1 MKKACLTSFFLL
13 FLLSFTFSFIM
24 NSVPVKASLTKMFV
38 SPSYSILTDSIYFTV
53 EVRVEN
59 VWKMNS
65 YQAYLWWDPELLNVT
80 EVIQSPFLSNNSQY
94 TTSFTSRINNTLGR
108 LIVIE
113 AQLSTDYPST
123 AVGGNATL
131 FTVNFMAK
139 STGQCLLHLNKTDI
153 NYGRGD
159 VSHDTEDGFFNNELY
174 NVEAGGG
181 NFPVKVESNSTV
193 YNFDFNLSEMSIS
206 FNVSGVSGSAGW
218 VNVTIPKALLD
229 APEPDQW
236 TILLDSNPITY
247 TKTENAT
254 HTYLYINY
262 THTTHT
268 ITITG
273 TQVIPEFTL
282 LTLLILLTAVFATVI
297 LFVKK
302 FKNSQLQHISL

>member
-1 MKKACLTSFFLL
+1 MKKACLTIFFLL

-113 AQLSTDYPST
+113 AQLVGNDWPET

-153 NYGRGD
+153 NYGTGD

-193 YNFDFNLSEMSIS
+193 YNFDFNLSEMSVS

-229 APEPDQW
+229 APDDQW
-236 TILLDSNPITY
+236 TILLDTTPTTY

-254 HTYLYINY
+254 HTYLHINY

-268 ITITG
+268 ITIKG
-273 TQVIPEFTL
+273 TQVIPELTL

-302 FKNSQLQHISL
+302 IQK

>member
-1 MKKACLTSFFLL
+1 MKKACLTSFLLL

-24 NSVPVKASLTKMFV
+24 NSVPIKASLTKMFV
-38 SPSYSILTDSIYFTV
+38 SPSYSILTDSTYFTV

-94 TTSFTSRINNTLGR
+94 TTSFNSRINNTLGR

-113 AQLSTDYPST
+113 AQLSPDYPET

-131 FTVNFMAK
+131 FTVNFTAK

-153 NYGRGD
+153 NYGTQD

-174 NVEAGGG
+174 NVEAEGRD
-181 NFPVKVESNSTV
+181 FSVKVESNSTV
-193 YNFDFNLSEMSIS
+193 YNFGFNLSEMSIS

-236 TILLDSNPITY
+236 T
-247 TKTENAT
+247 
-254 HTYLYINY
+254 
-262 THTTHT
+262 
-268 ITITG
+268 
-273 TQVIPEFTL
+273 
-282 LTLLILLTAVFATVI
+282 
-297 LFVKK
+297 
-302 FKNSQLQHISL
+302 